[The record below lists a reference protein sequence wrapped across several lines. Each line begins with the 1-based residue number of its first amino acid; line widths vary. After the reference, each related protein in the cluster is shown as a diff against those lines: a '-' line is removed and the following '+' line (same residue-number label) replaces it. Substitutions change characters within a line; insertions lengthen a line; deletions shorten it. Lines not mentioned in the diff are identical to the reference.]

1 MVTRMRLRRGLLAAS
16 LLLGALTRTE
26 SANAQVSQ
34 APGELNEGRQLFA
47 DALADEEH
55 GRYAA
60 ALEKY
65 KRVQAIRDTVNVRY
79 RIGASLEGL
88 GKVARA
94 VDAYAAA
101 VKLGTENGTPGDA
114 EVVRAA
120 QARLDVLRPRT
131 AHLAVHVTPQS
142 FADVE
147 VQVDSEP
154 VTAQALDDVTVDP
167 GPHVVTASAKG
178 AKPFRAQ
185 ITLSEGGR
193 AGVPVV
199 LEPVA
204 GETSGSTAPVPA
216 SSDRSATYRT
226 VGLVTAAAGGALV
239 VGGAI
244 VLILRGSAISKLHDN
259 CPGGNCPASQ
269 QQDLTSTRDRAL
281 AFGPLG
287 GVLLGVGALAVG
299 TGIVLYTVP
308 GRDKA
313 TATRIVPA
321 ATTQSA
327 MLTVVRGF

>member
-1 MVTRMRLRRGLLAAS
+1 MRFRRGLLAATLLAGS
-16 LLLGALTRTE
+16 LARAG
-26 SANAQVSQ
+26 SASAQPS
-34 APGELNEGRQLFA
+34 GELAEGRQLFVE
-47 DALADEEH
+47 ALADEGH
-55 GRYAA
+55 GRFAA

-101 VKLGTENGTPGDA
+101 VKLGTENGTDA
-114 EVVRAA
+114 EVVKGA
-120 QARLDVLRPRT
+120 QGRLDVLRPRI
-131 AHLAVHVTPQS
+131 AHLSVHVPAQS

-154 VTAQALDDVTVDP
+154 VAAQALGDVAVDP

-204 GETSGSTAPVPA
+204 VETPPPSPDAPAP
-216 SSDRSATYRT
+216 SDRSGTYRT
-226 VGLVTAAAGGALV
+226 AGIVTGAAGGVLM

-244 VLILRGSAISKLHDN
+244 VLVLRGSAIAKLHDN
-259 CPGGNCPASQ
+259 CPDGNCPASRE
-269 QQDLTSTRDRAL
+269 QDLTSTRNRAL
-281 AFGPLG
+281 TFGPLG
-287 GVLLGVGALAVG
+287 GVLLGAGALALG
-299 TGIVLYTVP
+299 TGIVLFTIA
-308 GRDKA
+308 GRSPQ
-313 TATRIVPA
+313 TATRIVP
-321 ATTQSA
+321 TTTAQGA
-327 MLTVVRGF
+327 MLTVVQGF

>member
-1 MVTRMRLRRGLLAAS
+1 MRFRRGVLAAS
-16 LLLGALTRTE
+16 LLLGFLTRAE
-26 SANAQVSQ
+26 SGNAQVSQ
-34 APGELNEGRQLFA
+34 APQPPPSELNEGRQLFSE
-47 DALADEEH
+47 ALADEEH

-94 VDAYAAA
+94 VDAYTAA
-101 VKLGTENGTPGDA
+101 VKLGTETAAPGDA
-114 EVVRAA
+114 EVVRGA

-131 AHLAVHVTPQS
+131 AHLAIHVTPQS
-142 FADVE
+142 FADVAVE
-147 VQVDSEP
+147 VDSEP

-199 LEPVA
+199 LEPLP
-204 GETSGSTAPVPA
+204 GEASGPTSPPPT
-216 SSDRSATYRT
+216 SSDRSRTYRT
-226 VGLVTAAAGGALV
+226 VGLVTAAAGGALIL
-239 VGGAI
+239 GGAI
-244 VLILRGSAISKLHDN
+244 VLVLRGSAISKLHDS
-259 CPGGNCPASQ
+259 CPGGNCPASREQ
-269 QQDLTSTRDRAL
+269 ELTSTRDRAL

-287 GVLLGVGALAVG
+287 GVLLGVGAAALG
-299 TGIVLYTVP
+299 TGIVLFTVA
-308 GRDKA
+308 GRDAA

-321 ATTQSA
+321 TTTQSA